1 MNTVKP
7 EDIEMMD
14 ETEVNKDSS
23 FELMCFSYMC
33 SSESDVTNRLK
44 YTNKILLP
52 ESVLYNIKESDEIKF
67 PLFFKISNKQ
77 TLFGQVCGV
86 EEFSAPPGVC
96 HVPYQVM
103 SEISV
108 QEGDPVKI
116 ELFCPPGG
124 TYVKFQF
131 HQSKYLKI
139 EDPKSVLEKI
149 ISSDYPVITKG
160 QTIVLNDPTLN
171 TLHYVN
177 IVETQPTEVIQI
189 INTNLNVDF
198 DKPLDYKE
206 PESKSSV
213 ENVVLPSRN
222 VVLPSEN
229 VKLRDVTERMKVFKP
244 WSNGFVP
251 FSGKGYR
258 LGSK

>member
-1 MNTVKP
+1 MSELKV
-7 EDIEMMD
+7 EDIEMTD

-23 FELMCFSYMC
+23 FELICFSYMC

-108 QEGDPVKI
+108 QEGDAVKI
-116 ELFCPPGG
+116 ELICPPGG

-131 HQSKYLKI
+131 HQSKYLKM

-149 ISSDYPVITKG
+149 ISSDYPVITQG

-206 PESKSSV
+206 PESKSCC
-213 ENVVLPSRN
+213 ENVVLPN
-222 VVLPSEN
+222 EN
-229 VKLRDVTERMKVFKP
+229 VKLRDVSEQMKVYKP

-251 FSGKGYR
+251 FSGKGHR